1 VPGTLCIWIVWS
13 VAVVCVNNGGGSQ
26 PVCYL
31 VLPKGYWGG
40 VPASVVVALKSEVLG
55 VPRTTRCNV
64 MAAGPML
71 CTTGV
76 GM

>member
-1 VPGTLCIWIVWS
+1 
-13 VAVVCVNNGGGSQ
+13 
-26 PVCYL
+26 VCYL